1 MFKGDHSCQPCAR
14 AGKSALS
21 DWFGRC
27 LDYQVYFFDVFYSRL
42 FDRSSLFKDF
52 FKGDMK
58 KKGKVRRTC
67 FCSRPVLMA
76 EMLLLCIKQILIRIM
91 EFFCSLDVNNLNAF
105 YSNMMGLSR
114 MHHKMGIRPWMYSV
128 FVEVSTEAVAF
139 SSAQSIYANR

>member
-1 MFKGDHSCQPCAR
+1 
-14 AGKSALS
+14 
-21 DWFGRC
+21 
-27 LDYQVYFFDVFYSRL
+27 VYFFDVFYSRL

-67 FCSRPVLMA
+67 FCSLPIFMA
-76 EMLLLCIKQILIRIM
+76 EMLLLCTKQILIRIM

-139 SSAQSIYANR
+139 SSAQSIYAKR